1 MLRTLGYQNKSLV
14 VLLVIQAMFQSIPAT
29 LIGFFL
35 LYILTQ
41 AAQIALFITL
51 GISVA
56 VKFQWSTIVLGLFT
70 GIVIPMISNIYP
82 IKQALGNSLRNALDR
97 FRQGVDDVEV
107 QFLKMENSGAS
118 PTQLSISIVL
128 CLASILTLYFIPSSI
143 LDGSI
148 RDCIFYLNLLL
159 IGCVLG
165 IVFIGQSAAL
175 YLCQKYTDLILVFV
189 PSDRKL
195 KPLIQKNL
203 NSHSLKN
210 LKANLLY
217 SVTICFLVF
226 QASNFHGF
234 SNYLQQML
242 AAIFGGDISVKSI
255 DQRGANPI
263 IDEFRLRNMMEGLVT
278 NDGLVSSFSINSA
291 TVKAQF
297 MNREEAP
304 IQEYLIGNGL
314 RWSKGRIGNVE
325 S

>member
-175 YLCQKYTDLILVFV
+175 YLC
-189 PSDRKL
+189 
-195 KPLIQKNL
+195 
-203 NSHSLKN
+203 
-210 LKANLLY
+210 
-217 SVTICFLVF
+217 
-226 QASNFHGF
+226 
-234 SNYLQQML
+234 
-242 AAIFGGDISVKSI
+242 
-255 DQRGANPI
+255 
-263 IDEFRLRNMMEGLVT
+263 
-278 NDGLVSSFSINSA
+278 
-291 TVKAQF
+291 
-297 MNREEAP
+297 
-304 IQEYLIGNGL
+304 
-314 RWSKGRIGNVE
+314 
-325 S
+325 